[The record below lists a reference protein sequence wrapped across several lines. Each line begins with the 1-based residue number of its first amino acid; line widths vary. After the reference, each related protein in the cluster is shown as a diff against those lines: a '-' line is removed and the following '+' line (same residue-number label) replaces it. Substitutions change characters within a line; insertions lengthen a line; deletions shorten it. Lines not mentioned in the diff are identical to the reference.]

1 MARYSFGEEV
11 ANSVTHG
18 VGWLLSVCGLAI
30 LMTLAAI
37 NGGALRVVSC
47 AVFGATLVL
56 LYAASTLYHA
66 LPSERVKQV
75 FRVLDHSA
83 IFLLIAGTYT
93 PLSLV
98 AVGGPWG
105 SVRLFGAIWGT
116 GRFRCLAQ
124 YRRPRSVALV
134 VHHPLHLNG
143 LVVVIAIRPLVAA
156 VSNGVLVLIVAGG
169 LAYTL
174 GLVFYGW
181 RRLPY
186 NHAVWAS
193 SYSPAACFTTW
204 LSSSRWGSP
213 RKPMPHTIKG
223 GLNAARFQRNCHPP
237 S

>member
-1 MARYSFGEEV
+1 MKDAVTVRYSFGEEV

-30 LMTLAAI
+30 LVTLAAAT
-37 NGGALRVVSC
+37 GGALRVVSC

-66 LPSERVKQV
+66 LPSERAKHV

-105 SVRLFGAIWGT
+105 WSLFGAIWSLAAFGVLLNT
-116 GRFRCLAQ
+116 VAHGRWRWLSITL
-124 YRRPRSVALV
+124 YV
-134 VHHPLHLNG
+134 VMG
-143 LVVVIAIRPLVAA
+143 WLVVVAIKPLVAA
-156 VSNGVLVLIVAGG
+156 IEPGVLVMIVAGG

-181 RRLPY
+181 NRLPY
-186 NHAVWAS
+186 NHAVWHL
-193 SYSPAACFTTW
+193 FVLT
-204 LSSSRWGSP
+204 GSVL
-213 RKPMPHTIKG
+213 HYLAILFAVG
-223 GLNAARFQRNCHPP
+223 VA
-237 S
+237 

>member
-1 MARYSFGEEV
+1 MTDDTLLRVKDSISIRYSFGEEV

-30 LMTLAAI
+30 LVTLAAAT
-37 NGGALRVVSC
+37 GGALRVVSC

-66 LPSERVKQV
+66 LPSERAKHV

-105 SVRLFGAIWGT
+105 WSLFGAIWSLAAFGVLLNT
-116 GRFRCLAQ
+116 VAHGRWRWLSITL
-124 YRRPRSVALV
+124 YV
-134 VHHPLHLNG
+134 VMG
-143 LVVVIAIRPLVAA
+143 WLVVVAIKPLVAA
-156 VSNGVLVLIVAGG
+156 IEPGVLVMIVAGG

-181 RRLPY
+181 NRLPY
-186 NHAVWAS
+186 NHAVWHL
-193 SYSPAACFTTW
+193 FVLT
-204 LSSSRWGSP
+204 GSVL
-213 RKPMPHTIKG
+213 HYLAILFAVG
-223 GLNAARFQRNCHPP
+223 VA
-237 S
+237 

>member
-1 MARYSFGEEV
+1 MKTVTTARYSFGEEV

-30 LMTLAAI
+30 LVTFAAI
-37 NGGALRVVSC
+37 TGGALRVVSC

-66 LPSERVKQV
+66 LPSERAKQV

-93 PLSLV
+93 PLVAGCSRRTVGLV
-98 AVGGPWG
+98 AL
-105 SVRLFGAIWGT
+105 RRHLGA
-116 GRFRCLAQ
+116 GRCRCLAQ
-124 YRRPRSVALV
+124 HHRPRSVALAV
-134 VHHPLHLNG
+134 DHPLRLNG
-143 LVVVIAIRPLVAA
+143 LAGGDCHPPAGGRGEHRE
-156 VSNGVLVLIVAGG
+156 SSVLIVAGG

-186 NHAVWAS
+186 SHAVWHLFVLAGS
-193 SYSPAACFTTW
+193 VLHYLAIVFAVGSAA
-204 LSSSRWGSP
+204 
-213 RKPMPHTIKG
+213 
-223 GLNAARFQRNCHPP
+223 
-237 S
+237 

>member
-1 MARYSFGEEV
+1 MKDAVTVRYSFGEEV

-30 LMTLAAI
+30 LVTLA
-37 NGGALRVVSC
+37 VVSC

-66 LPSERVKQV
+66 LPSDRAKHV

-98 AVGGPWG
+98 AVGGSWG
-105 SVRLFGAIWGT
+105 WALFGAIWSLAAFGVLLNT
-116 GRFRCLAQ
+116 VAHGRWRWLSITL
-124 YRRPRSVALV
+124 YV
-134 VHHPLHLNG
+134 VMG
-143 LVVVIAIRPLVAA
+143 WLVVVAIKPLVAA
-156 VSNGVLVLIVAGG
+156 IEPGVLVMIVAGG

-186 NHAVWAS
+186 NHAVWHL
-193 SYSPAACFTTW
+193 FVLT
-204 LSSSRWGSP
+204 GSVL
-213 RKPMPHTIKG
+213 HYLAILFAVG
-223 GLNAARFQRNCHPP
+223 VA
-237 S
+237 

>member
-1 MARYSFGEEV
+1 MSAASDTLNLMKSPATARYSFGEEV

-18 VGWLLSVCGLAI
+18 VGWLLSVVGLAI
-30 LMTLAAI
+30 LVTFAAVT
-37 NGGALRVVSC
+37 GGALRVASC

-66 LPSERVKQV
+66 LPSERAKHI
-75 FRVLDHSA
+75 FRVLDHSS

-105 SVRLFGAIWGT
+105 WSLFGAIWALAAT
-116 GRFRCLAQ
+116 GVL
-124 YRRPRSVALV
+124 
-134 VHHPLHLNG
+134 LNTFAHG
-143 LVVVIAIRPLVAA
+143 RWRWLSITLYVSMGWLVVIAIRPLVAS
-156 VSNGVLVLIVAGG
+156 VSTGVLVLIVAGG

-186 NHAVWAS
+186 GHAVWHVFVLAGSVLHYLAVFFAVGLAS
-193 SYSPAACFTTW
+193 
-204 LSSSRWGSP
+204 
-213 RKPMPHTIKG
+213 
-223 GLNAARFQRNCHPP
+223 
-237 S
+237 